1 MKSEGIRAC
10 EIMEAPEFYLKD
22 NQTWNDALEIF
33 YCSKIHALPV
43 IKDNKELV
51 GVITIQQLIEKI
63 VHKRPLTTSF
73 INDLD
78 EHNCI
83 VVEKDNIVFNSH
95 DVDNDFICVC
105 ENKKLIGIISVKK
118 ALQMYKWQVALLSK
132 FEELSKEYEM
142 IFNNCYDSIYEI
154 DAEGIVIRANP
165 ATERITGKL
174 PDQVIGKSIYEIE
187 SARTFFPSVVPI
199 VLKNN
204 KTTTILQNVRGDEKA
219 VVTGV
224 PVYDAKGKI
233 TRIIATT
240 RDISKLI
247 RLIEE
252 ATDTSLLDG
261 LYERLR
267 KCNERT
273 EQYCKALHKI
283 QRESNEAKRV
293 TTKNREMYNV
303 LDLAKKVASVD
314 STVLILGESGV
325 GKDLIATMIHNISER
340 REKSFVK
347 INCGAIP
354 EGVLESELF
363 GYEKGAFTGALREGK
378 LGLIELANEGTI
390 FLNEIGE
397 MSLPLQVKLLQFVQ
411 DRNFIRVGG
420 STPINVDIR
429 IIAATNKDL
438 SKMVKE
444 GTFREDLYYRLN
456 VVPVMIPPLRERRED
471 VSDLIFKFLDY
482 FNNKYKR
489 TKQLSSEAMEILINY
504 DWPGNVREL
513 ENLIERLVIVS
524 KDKIIYSDD
533 LPVNIYKPTEQESR
547 VNINYKEGFTL
558 KESIEQ
564 IESVIIQEAYE
575 KFGST
580 TKAAEAL
587 GVDQSTIVRKLKKY
601 RENS

>member
-1 MKSEGIRAC
+1 
-10 EIMEAPEFYLKD
+10 
-22 NQTWNDALEIF
+22 
-33 YCSKIHALPV
+33 
-43 IKDNKELV
+43 
-51 GVITIQQLIEKI
+51 
-63 VHKRPLTTSF
+63 
-73 INDLD
+73 
-78 EHNCI
+78 
-83 VVEKDNIVFNSH
+83 
-95 DVDNDFICVC
+95 
-105 ENKKLIGIISVKK
+105 
-118 ALQMYKWQVALLSK
+118 
-132 FEELSKEYEM
+132 M

-187 SARTFFPSVVPI
+187 SAGTFFPSVVPI

-204 KTTTILQNVRGDEKA
+204 KTTTILQNVRAAEKA

-224 PVYDAKGKI
+224 PVYDQKGKI
-233 TRIIATT
+233 IRIIAIT

-247 RLIEE
+247 KLIEE
-252 ATDTSLLDG
+252 STDTTLLDE
-261 LYERLR
+261 LFERLR

-283 QRESNEAKRV
+283 QRESNEGKRI
-293 TTKNREMYNV
+293 TTKNREMNNV
-303 LDLAKKVASVD
+303 LELAKKVASVD

-325 GKDLIATMIHNISER
+325 GKDMIANMIHNISER

-378 LGLIELANEGTI
+378 LGLFELANEGTL

-397 MSLPLQVKLLQFVQ
+397 LPLALQVKLLQFIQ
-411 DRNFIRVGG
+411 DKSFIRVGG
-420 STPINVDIR
+420 SAPIDVDVR

-438 SKMVKE
+438 EKMVRE

-456 VVPVMIPPLRERRED
+456 VVPIIIPPLRERRED
-471 VSDLIFKFLDY
+471 IPDLIFKFMTF
-482 FNNKYKR
+482 FNDKYKR
-489 TKQLSSEAMEILINY
+489 TKQLSSETMEILMNY

-524 KDKIIYSDD
+524 KDKIIYPDD
-533 LPVNIYKPTEQESR
+533 LPGNIYKPIEQSNKES
-547 VNINYKEGFTL
+547 IAYKEGITL

-564 IESVIIQEAYE
+564 VESILIQGAYE

-580 TKAAEAL
+580 SKAAEAL
-587 GVDQSTIVRKLKKY
+587 GVDQSTVVRKLKKY
-601 RENS
+601 RGMKM